1 MLYMDVDVYNAIL
14 KVSPPE
20 AKLCVPDNNSTGNEN
35 GTIFAIFY
43 FLLVIYNLMMDQ
55 I

>member
-1 MLYMDVDVYNAIL
+1 VLDVVYGFVDVYNAIL

-43 FLLVIYNLMMDQ
+43 FLLLFIT
-55 I
+55 